1 MKMTINEV
9 IKATNGKLL
18 SGSND
23 SLVLRVCTDS
33 REAKDGDLFFAIV
46 GEKND
51 AHRFI
56 PQVIEAGCK
65 SIVISDES
73 KLPDGAL
80 SAVNTTDIVKEGINI
95 ILANDTTKALQDLA
109 KYYLDSMPL
118 KKKIAVTGSVGK
130 TSTRDMLFSAL
141 NSSFKTAKCVKN
153 FNNAYGLPLSILEM
167 PEDTEIA
174 ILEMGM
180 SVKGSIDF
188 LANLTHPDMAIITNI
203 GLSHMENFP
212 DEGRNG
218 ILKTKMEVTN
228 YLLEGSKL
236 IVNGDNDLLDTLDDS
251 PIKNSVMGIGSNT
264 PYELIKVKKGNQ
276 LGRKITDFG
285 MDGIEFEFEEHPV
298 KLSAPG
304 THNAMNASL
313 VLTCV
318 REVGKSLGLDE
329 EALLKEAIKGLETA
343 KMTENRLALKEK
355 NGIKIIDDT
364 YNAAPDSV
372 KSAIRTL
379 ASTPGKRHIAILGD
393 MFELGSEE
401 KEAHMGVGNYARV
414 KKLDKVYAIGTL
426 AEYISKGAGC
436 EYFKTKEEFLEK
448 VGKEIIFSEGDIIL
462 VKASNG
468 MKFREIVEK
477 LWDNI

>member
-1 MKMTINEV
+1 MKLLVKEIE
-9 IKATNGKLL
+9 KALNGKLIK
-18 SGSND
+18 GSED
-23 SLVLRVCTDS
+23 SIVTRVCTDS
-33 REAKDGDLFFAIV
+33 RDAKDGDIFFAIV

-51 AHRFI
+51 AHKFLD
-56 PQVIEAGCK
+56 QVIQSGCK
-65 SIVISDES
+65 SLVISDEA
-73 KLPDGAL
+73 KFL
-80 SAVNTTDIVKEGINI
+80 EGKYNSEINV
-95 ILANDTTKALQDLA
+95 ILVDDTTKALQNLA
-109 KYYLDSMPL
+109 KYYLDMMPL

-130 TSTRDMLFSAL
+130 TSTRDMLYSAL
-141 NSSFKTAKCVKN
+141 SPSFKTAKCVKN

-167 PEDTEIA
+167 PEDTEMA

-212 DEGRNG
+212 EEGRHG

-228 YLLEGSKL
+228 YLAEGSRL
-236 IVNGDNDLLDTLDDS
+236 IVNGDNDLLATLEDS
-251 PIKNSVMGIGSNT
+251 PLKNSVKGIGANT
-264 PYELIKVKKGNQ
+264 PYELIKVKKGVQ
-276 LGRKITDFG
+276 LGKKIIDLG
-285 MDGIEFEFEEHPV
+285 MDGIEFDFEDHHV

-318 REVGKSLGLDE
+318 REVGKSLNVNLESLLD
-329 EALLKEAIKGLETA
+329 KAIEGMENAEL
-343 KMTENRLALKEK
+343 TENRLSLKEK

-379 ASTPGKRHIAILGD
+379 VATPGKRHIAILGD

-401 KEAHMGVGNYARV
+401 KEAHMGIGNYARV

-436 EYFKTKEEFLEK
+436 EYFKTRDEFVKKL
-448 VGKEIIFSEGDIIL
+448 GKEIIFSEGDIIL

-468 MKFREIVEK
+468 MKFKEIVEA
-477 LWDNI
+477 LWEII